1 MFNNPTLNFY
11 DLLIADLLKK
21 EIDADEWEYTDLI
34 KIANIINLANKP
46 LNEIYIDYDIIEKL
60 INSRKDSLT
69 KTLAIAEIITKILDF
84 DESEEEIPF

>member
-1 MFNNPTLNFY
+1 M
-11 DLLIADLLKK
+11 
-21 EIDADEWEYTDLI
+21 
-34 KIANIINLANKP
+34 INLANKP
-46 LNEIYIDYDIIEKL
+46 LDEIYIEYDINEKL